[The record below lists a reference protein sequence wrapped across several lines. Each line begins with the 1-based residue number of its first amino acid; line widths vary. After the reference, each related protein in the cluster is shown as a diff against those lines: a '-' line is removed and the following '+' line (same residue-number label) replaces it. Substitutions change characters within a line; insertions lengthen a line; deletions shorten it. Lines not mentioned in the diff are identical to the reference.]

1 MLMDLET
8 SLTLVLDLSQLSIL
22 FFHREKIM
30 ASITSMEK
38 LSVPL
43 RIHPLFRSIDVVVMM
58 QLSLGNIWEED
69 GEGWLWCNQGAG
81 MLCFLFLIPQYDG
94 CSCSHVNE

>member
-38 LSVPL
+38 LLVPL

-81 MLCFLFLIPQYDG
+81 WSVSSAFPRGSGFLHCVYI
-94 CSCSHVNE
+94 HW